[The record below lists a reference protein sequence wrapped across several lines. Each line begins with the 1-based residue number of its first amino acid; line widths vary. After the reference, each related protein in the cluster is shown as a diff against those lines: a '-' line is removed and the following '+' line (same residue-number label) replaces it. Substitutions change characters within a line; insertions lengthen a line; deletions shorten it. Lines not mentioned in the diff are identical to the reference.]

1 MFSQGS
7 QRQYDA
13 IVIGSGMTGGWA
25 AKELTERGLRT
36 LVLEAGG
43 PIVPERDY
51 GEHVPLWDMPYR
63 GRRNRKQL
71 LERQFVQR
79 HCYACDEIGSR
90 FFIDDIDNPYTTP
103 DEKPFS
109 WFRGRQ
115 VGGRSIMW
123 GRQVYRWSDL
133 DFEANAREGI
143 GIDWPIRYKDLTP
156 WYEHVESF
164 IGVSGQPERLAHLPD
179 GSFLPAMPMNC
190 VERHVRDRMRTHFGP
205 ERMLTIGRTAVLTV
219 PHKGREAC
227 HYCGPCHR
235 GCITRSY
242 FSSVNATLPAAE
254 ATGRLSLR
262 PFSVVHSLIYD
273 ERKGQ
278 LTGVR
283 VIDTLN
289 LTTLEY
295 FGRIIFLCASA
306 IESARLLLNSRSRS
320 FPDGLANTSGQVGRN
335 LMDHVGHSGASGDF
349 DGWEDH
355 QTRGDRPNGVLV
367 PRFRNLGSRHP
378 AFVRG
383 YQFQGGARRLDWR
396 DRLGE
401 PGIGVAL
408 KQRLTAPGPW
418 TMRFI
423 GFGEMLPHAENRV
436 TLDPI
441 VTDRWGIPAARI
453 ECAWSHNELAM
464 RQDMAETAAEIL
476 KAAGAKAIRK
486 RIAERPPGFTI
497 HEMGTV
503 RMGHDPKTSVLNAH
517 NQAHDVPNLF
527 VTDGACMVS
536 SGCQNPS
543 LTYMALTV
551 RACHY
556 AVTEL
561 KRGNL

>member
-1 MFSQGS
+1 
-7 QRQYDA
+7 
-13 IVIGSGMTGGWA
+13 
-25 AKELTERGLRT
+25 
-36 LVLEAGG
+36 
-43 PIVPERDY
+43 
-51 GEHVPLWDMPYR
+51 
-63 GRRNRKQL
+63 
-71 LERQFVQR
+71 
-79 HCYACDEIGSR
+79 
-90 FFIDDIDNPYTTP
+90 
-103 DEKPFS
+103 
-109 WFRGRQ
+109 
-115 VGGRSIMW
+115 
-123 GRQVYRWSDL
+123 
-133 DFEANAREGI
+133 
-143 GIDWPIRYKDLTP
+143 
-156 WYEHVESF
+156 
-164 IGVSGQPERLAHLPD
+164 
-179 GSFLPAMPMNC
+179 
-190 VERHVRDRMRTHFGP
+190 
-205 ERMLTIGRTAVLTV
+205 
-219 PHKGREAC
+219 
-227 HYCGPCHR
+227 
-235 GCITRSY
+235 
-242 FSSVNATLPAAE
+242 
-254 ATGRLSLR
+254 
-262 PFSVVHSLIYD
+262 VHSLIYD

-476 KAAGAKAIRK
+476 EAAGAKAIRK